1 MIEDAIAYVDRTMS
15 RSVQDLKKLCRIPS
29 VAAKGERMTEAAD
42 LVEKMLSE
50 VGFDT
55 GMHETPGA
63 PIVTAEMNTGKKRTL
78 LFYDHY
84 DVQPAE
90 PLDLWESPPFRPEI
104 REGRIYGRGVADNK
118 GDFTSRVWA
127 MKALRTA
134 QDELPVNAKF
144 LVEGEEEISSPH
156 LPEFVRGNASFLKAD
171 GGVWEFGGSGPT
183 GIQEAWLGLKG
194 ILYVQL
200 EVQLLSH
207 DAHSANACVLPS
219 AAYTL
224 VHALESL
231 KDKNGQILIPGF
243 YDGAR
248 GLSAKELDMAKKVD
262 LSEEVIKEH
271 YGITEFVNGMT
282 DMEVRQAYYGGP
294 TCNIC
299 GLDSGWQGKGS
310 KTVLPAKASAKIDF
324 RLVEGME
331 PEDIL
336 KKLRTHL
343 DEKGFSDVKIA
354 WHEGYP
360 AAKTPVD
367 HPFVQLIAEANR
379 RVYGHDPVVHI
390 TSPGSGPLYL
400 FKDKVP
406 MVSIGCGDFFSR
418 VHSPNESIILD
429 NYQKTMK
436 RIVYI
441 VDEMTRW

>member
-1 MIEDAIAYVDRTMS
+1 
-15 RSVQDLKKLCRIPS
+15 
-29 VAAKGERMTEAAD
+29 
-42 LVEKMLSE
+42 
-50 VGFDT
+50 
-55 GMHETPGA
+55 
-63 PIVTAEMNTGKKRTL
+63 
-78 LFYDHY
+78 
-84 DVQPAE
+84 
-90 PLDLWESPPFRPEI
+90 
-104 REGRIYGRGVADNK
+104 
-118 GDFTSRVWA
+118 
-127 MKALRTA
+127 
-134 QDELPVNAKF
+134 
-144 LVEGEEEISSPH
+144 
-156 LPEFVRGNASFLKAD
+156 
-171 GGVWEFGGSGPT
+171 
-183 GIQEAWLGLKG
+183 
-194 ILYVQL
+194 
-200 EVQLLSH
+200 
-207 DAHSANACVLPS
+207 
-219 AAYTL
+219 

-282 DMEVRQAYYGGP
+282 DMEVKQAYYGGP

-429 NYQKTMK
+429 NYEKTMK